1 MLSNHHEIE
10 TDIEWLERD
19 TPWHRF
25 ANNPVLQHLE
35 KHWAD
40 GKAYVDISSG
50 CQTFDKAVRLVMCP
64 NPEAEVL
71 VAAREIR
78 RFVRGGGRFR
88 EIAVMARD
96 LAPYSEVV
104 RRVFASYD
112 IPFFLDRREPVGH
125 HPLAELTRSALKIL
139 AFDWQPEDW
148 FAALKTGL
156 MHEHE
161 EDIDRLENEALARGW
176 KAKDWRS
183 QFQVSEDPPL
193 EKWLEPLRKKLV
205 APFEA
210 LAL

>member
-1 MLSNHHEIE
+1 
-10 TDIEWLERD
+10 
-19 TPWHRF
+19 
-25 ANNPVLQHLE
+25 
-35 KHWAD
+35 
-40 GKAYVDISSG
+40 
-50 CQTFDKAVRLVMCP
+50 
-64 NPEAEVL
+64 
-71 VAAREIR
+71 
-78 RFVRGGGRFR
+78 
-88 EIAVMARD
+88 
-96 LAPYSEVV
+96 
-104 RRVFASYD
+104 
-112 IPFFLDRREPVGH
+112 H

-205 APFEA
+205 APFEELA
-210 LAL
+210 LALRAKASGAVLAEGLRRFWLRLQIGEQLERWS